1 MPQVTPIYIP
11 ELRIFTKLYG
21 ILSKKT
27 PILLSCKLQLPQA
40 FKSPRSLKEPDPAAW
55 VSNEGL
61 PGHLRHG
68 VGL

>member
-27 PILLSCKLQLPQA
+27 QILLSCKLQLPQA
-40 FKSPRSLKEPDPAAW
+40 FKGPRNLKEPDPAAW
-55 VSNEGL
+55 VSSEACLGT
-61 PGHLRHG
+61 
-68 VGL
+68 